1 MSRIFL
7 LLSCLIFFSSAAFA
21 AEENLYSVENVAV
34 SVTGKSPSDARNL
47 AVATARRDA
56 FLILLTRLDL
66 DVNVADSVSNDEISD
81 MVRLEQT
88 DGERIAGSSY
98 SASFNIVFAK
108 DFVEH
113 ILGQKILGQK
123 KSTAGALFVSKKD
136 DELYLLIPVKI
147 ENKQPMVW
155 EEKNDWRDSVIKAI
169 DKKNLGKKYLVP
181 EADINNLSLLGRD
194 NVMFVGYSELE
205 PMLSRY
211 SASAV
216 FNMFFTYDEIENK
229 VNINVYYIRKT
240 QKKQI
245 KLGFVNIDRLDKES
259 LVEKVANKVVDYLNS
274 PQFAQNQAL
283 SSNIVRIQIP
293 VTGLSN
299 WLAIKSKIENSNLV
313 SQLNVE
319 SLASDRIII
328 SVNYPN
334 NEIDIAE
341 AFLRIGILLN
351 KTSENFYTI
360 FTAK

>member
-7 LLSCLIFFSSAAFA
+7 LLSCLIFFSNAAFA

-66 DVNVADSVSNDEISD
+66 DISVADSVSNDEISD
-81 MVRLEQT
+81 MVRLEQI

-98 SASFNIVFAK
+98 SATFNIVFAK

-113 ILGQKILGQK
+113 ILGQK
-123 KSTAGALFVSKKD
+123 KSTAGASLVSKKD
-136 DELYLLIPVKI
+136 DESYLLIPVKI
-147 ENKQPMVW
+147 DNKQLIVW
-155 EEKNDWRDSVIKAI
+155 EEKNDWREAVIKTI
-169 DKKNLGKKYLVP
+169 NKKNFGKKYIVP

-194 NVMFVGYSELE
+194 NIMFVGYSELE

-211 SASAV
+211 SASAA

-229 VNINVYYIRKT
+229 VNINIYYIRKM

-245 KLGFVNIDRLDKES
+245 KLSFVNIDRLSSES
-259 LVEKVANKVVDYLNS
+259 LVEKVASKVVDYLNS
-274 PQFAQNQAL
+274 PQFMQNQAL

-293 VTGLSN
+293 VTSLSN
-299 WLAIKSKIENSNLV
+299 WLAIKNKIENSNLV
-313 SQLNVE
+313 SQLNLE
-319 SLASDRIII
+319 SMASDRIII

-334 NEIDIAE
+334 SEIDIAE
-341 AFLRIGILLN
+341 AFLSIGILLN

-360 FTAK
+360 FNAK

>member
-7 LLSCLIFFSSAAFA
+7 LLYCLIFFSNPAFCA
-21 AEENLYSVENVAV
+21 DENIYSVENVEV
-34 SVTGKSPSDARNL
+34 SVVGKSPSDARNL

-56 FLILLTRLDL
+56 FLILLTRLDI

-88 DGERIAGSSY
+88 DGEKIAGNSY
-98 SASFNIVFAK
+98 FATFNIVFAQ

-113 ILGQKILGQK
+113 ILSQK
-123 KSTAGALFVSKKD
+123 KSTAGASFFSGLSKKD
-136 DELYLLIPVKI
+136 EEKYLIIPIKI
-147 ENKQPMVW
+147 ENKQPIVW
-155 EEKNDWRDSVIKAI
+155 EDQNDWRSAVNNAI
-169 DKKNLGKKYLVP
+169 NKKNLSKKYIVP

-205 PMLSRY
+205 PMISRY
-211 SASAV
+211 LAGAV
-216 FNMFFTYDEIENK
+216 FNMFYTFDEIENK
-229 VNINVYYIRKT
+229 VNINVYYIRKA

-245 KLGFVNIDRLDKES
+245 KLSFVNINRLNAES
-259 LVEKVANKVVDYLNS
+259 LMQKVADKVIDYINS
-274 PQFAQNQAL
+274 PQFLQNQAV

-293 VTGLSN
+293 VTSLSN
-299 WLAIKSKIENSNLV
+299 WLAIKNKIENSNLV

-328 SVNYPN
+328 SVNYLN

-341 AFLRIGILLN
+341 AFLSIGILLN
-351 KTSENFYTI
+351 KTSENSYII